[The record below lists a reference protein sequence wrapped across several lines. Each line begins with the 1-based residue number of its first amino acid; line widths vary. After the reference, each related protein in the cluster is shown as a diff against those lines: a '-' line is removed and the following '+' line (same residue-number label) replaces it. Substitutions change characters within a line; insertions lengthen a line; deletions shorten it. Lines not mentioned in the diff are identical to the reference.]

1 MKLLMETTNSKA
13 TCESKTLDEMSE
25 EERQELGNRAYEL
38 LVQLWESEHSCRIVM
53 KGDNQ

>member
-1 MKLLMETTNSKA
+1 METTNSKA